1 MSVSLNTIVDVNVEV
16 SNPTTISSDFNL
28 GCIIGSSTILTSDNR
43 VKLYHKSTFMT
54 EMVSDG
60 FTTDSAEYLGAV
72 AYFSQN
78 PTPETLAVG
87 VKLQSETDAEAI
99 TATRAI
105 NEEIYVFSFAY
116 ETTDTNIPAV
126 ASAVDAFSSPTL
138 FLYQTKDAKCLQSG
152 STNILKTI
160 KDTDTNKTCGFYST
174 QKNLINAVMGLI
186 CGLNSMDSNSAYTL
200 AYKSLIGFTP
210 EEINDVQ
217 LQNLVGYN
225 GNTYCQF
232 GRRYNFIY
240 HGLMAGGYHVDEQFL
255 IDSARYLIQQY
266 AVAGLTSAR
275 VVPQTESGVT
285 SVISFITRACEV
297 LRRAGFIATGI
308 WTGGDVLNL
317 TAGDSVNNGYY
328 IQSESIA
335 DQNPEDRKARKSPT
349 IYVALKAAGA
359 IEHIVVRAFINQ

>member
-1 MSVSLNTIVDVNVEV
+1 MSVSFNTIVDVTVEV

-28 GCIIGSSTILTSDNR
+28 GCIIGNSTVLTEDNR
-43 VKLYHKSTFMT
+43 VKLYYKNTFMT
-54 EMVSDG
+54 EMVADG
-60 FTTDSAEYLGAV
+60 FTTDSVEYLAAV
-72 AYFSQN
+72 AYFSQS

-105 NEEIYVFSFAY
+105 NEEIYVFTFAY
-116 ETTDTNIPAV
+116 DTTDSDIASVT
-126 ASAVDAFSSPTL
+126 SAVDAFTAPTI
-138 FLYQTKDAKCLQSG
+138 FLYQTNDAKCLQAG
-152 STNILKTI
+152 TTNILKTI
-160 KDTDTNKTCGFYST
+160 KETGTNKACGFYST
-174 QKNLINAVMGLI
+174 QKNFINGVMGLI

-210 EEINDVQ
+210 EEINDSQ

-240 HGLMAGGYHVDEQFL
+240 PGLMAGGYHVDEQFI
-255 IDSARYLIQQY
+255 IDAARYLIQQY

-275 VVPQTESGVT
+275 VIPQTESGVT
-285 SVISFITRACEV
+285 SVISFITKACEV
-297 LRRAGFIATGI
+297 LYRAGFIATGI

-317 TAGDSVNNGYY
+317 TAGNSVNNGYY
-328 IQSESIA
+328 IQAESIA
-335 DQNPEDRKARKSPT
+335 DQNAEDRKARKSPT

-359 IEHIVVRAFINQ
+359 IEHVVIRAFINQ